1 MNTTDAVKTLNTKKV
16 QSQNEATPQGIA
28 KKKCKKKKET
38 EQALTKEDRKR
49 DELEKAG
56 KHFQSNVKEYELFLD
71 RMDNWLKT
79 HHQQAMELF
88 SKYDKIG
95 NGILHY
101 EEFKLGMRDLNIPCV
116 EVQLHILARLLDQN
130 NNGTIDYMEL
140 GSGLDK
146 TRYHQNSSDENEEE
160 VEAKE
165 VKRATDRITVREDK
179 EEHETRKEAETCLSI
194 TKEDLTRCPGY
205 HVGLWK
211 PAQVS
216 ESRYISLE
224 LRIITF
230 NSMKS
235 HPGHFQEMV
244 YSHTKVYGLIGRIRS
259 RTGIESTR
267 LSIFKDQSCSQQ
279 SLLPLDLSLEECG
292 FCGGPHHSPPS
303 VLLYYDYSTEFSDCP
318 ILNCD
323 HYFTSRK
330 L

>member
-216 ESRYISLE
+216 ESSTLTSFIFSLRAALNHHE
-224 LRIITF
+224 IGAVTSSCLLQLR
-230 NSMKS
+230 K
-235 HPGHFQEMV
+235 
-244 YSHTKVYGLIGRIRS
+244 
-259 RTGIESTR
+259 
-267 LSIFKDQSCSQQ
+267 Q
-279 SLLPLDLSLEECG
+279 SLRLKVSIQATKATGSCCG
-292 FCGGPHHSPPS
+292 ARHDVERNLAFMDQVGAHIGMRLGNIHQ
-303 VLLYYDYSTEFSDCP
+303 E
-318 ILNCD
+318 
-323 HYFTSRK
+323 
-330 L
+330 